1 MKPDNDEIIFDGA
14 ILGGGAEGD
23 GDSWDRHPRMRKW
36 DTWTC
41 KRCGDP
47 TNPEFEDEC
56 GTCFADRA
64 QHFINLFKTIPN
76 RREGII

>member
-1 MKPDNDEIIFDGA
+1 MEKNMNPNNDEIIFDGA

-64 QHFINLFKTIPN
+64 
-76 RREGII
+76 